1 MPETGMSGTR
11 QKQTAK
17 PPCDLVMRGG
27 ITSGVAYPLAIAELM
42 KHFRLQAI
50 GGASAG
56 AIAAAV
62 AAAAEF
68 GRRATPSSTPV
79 QALRQLTDEIG
90 GTPGIRRL
98 LRPDAPGPLGWL
110 ARALWPLLPILQAA
124 GGLSRR
130 WLGLSLGGVVL
141 IIVAVALV
149 AAIVLPGE
157 PDAATMVR
165 RMLGWLA
172 ALGAA
177 VLAVVLLLWRGLRA
191 LADTGFGLCS
201 GIAAGLNAPGVELSA
216 ERLRREGALMD
227 WLHAAI
233 QDLARRSVGKVTP
246 DAATELA
253 DADQPLLMRDL
264 WGGDRFG
271 ERQIDLL
278 LTTTN
283 LGQHLPHQFPFLERG
298 WAPLYFDPAELA
310 RVLPRD
316 VVAWMMQ
323 AKREPDKTD
332 PPPPKGLCRL
342 PDPDDLPVLFGVRL
356 SLSFPGLIAA
366 VPLHVLDEENAPR
379 RVWFSDGGIT
389 SNFPVDVFDAPLPRR
404 PTFCINLRSARR
416 SEADGYHR
424 TLKEKGAGD
433 EAEDTLVVIARDNAL
448 GTASVVGPPRPG
460 LGAFLGSIFDT
471 ARNARENE
479 LILTPGYRDRI
490 VEIAMLE
497 GEGGLKLG
505 MDADT
510 IRRIAT
516 RGQRAAQRLVQE
528 YGAPDGISWTN
539 QRWIRLRATLAA
551 QERLLADIRAAWWHL
566 DPAWGRYP
574 DVMAGWAPRDAEGPQ
589 GAACR
594 RREPAYGW
602 KDDAAADRAA
612 RMTLRLIELAETL
625 EQEAAAAAPTRPRQ
639 GRSVFD
645 GDGDGQ
651 SWPEGSVA
659 HPRIGLRQRSVGG
672 DPRANMTWR

>member
-1 MPETGMSGTR
+1 MPETGMSGTGE
-11 QKQTAK
+11 KQTAK

-42 KHFRLQAI
+42 RHYRLKAI

-68 GRRATPSSTPV
+68 GRRGDPGRDLGS
-79 QALRQLTDEIG
+79 ALQQLTNEIG
-90 GTPGIRRL
+90 GKPGIRRL
-98 LRPDAPGPLGWL
+98 LRPDAPGPLGLL
-110 ARALWPLLPILQAA
+110 ARAVWPVLPLWQGA
-124 GGLSRR
+124 GALSRE
-130 WLGLSLGGVVL
+130 WLGLPPSALVGLGL
-141 IIVAVALV
+141 AVALFSAPALPGASAV
-149 AAIVLPGE
+149 FGWTVWVLGSLALAAIP
-157 PDAATMVR
+157 
-165 RMLGWLA
+165 
-172 ALGAA
+172 
-177 VLAVVLLLWRGLRA
+177 LLWLGFRA
-191 LADTGFGLCS
+191 LAGAGFGLCS
-201 GIAAGLNAPGVELSA
+201 GIAARLNKPGA
-216 ERLRREGALMD
+216 RQDGQRLRSEGALMD

-233 QDLARRSVGKVTP
+233 QDLAGRSVGNVSSNT
-246 DAATELA
+246 AAALA
-253 DADQPLLMRDL
+253 DPDRPLTMRDL
-264 WGGDRFG
+264 WGGSRFG
-271 ERQIDLL
+271 DREVDLL

-283 LGQHLPHQFPFLERG
+283 LGQQLPQQFPFLERG
-298 WAPLYFDPAELA
+298 WAPLFFDPAELA

-316 VVAWMMQ
+316 VVEWMVR
-323 AKREPDKTD
+323 AERKPDETD
-332 PPPPKGLCRL
+332 PATPAGLRRM
-342 PDPDDLPVLFGVRL
+342 PHPDDLPVLFGVRL
-356 SLSFPGLIAA
+356 SLSFPGLISA

-404 PTFCINLRSARR
+404 PTFCINLRTATAQEARTY
-416 SEADGYHR
+416 AAK
-424 TLKEKGAGD
+424 LKEEVIRGN
-433 EAEDTLVVIARDNAL
+433 AEDALVVIAQDNNVGRATVL
-448 GTASVVGPPRPG
+448 GRRRPG
-460 LGAFLGSIFDT
+460 IGGFLGSIVDT

-490 VEIAMLE
+490 VEIAMLKN
-497 GEGGLKLG
+497 EGGLSLG

-510 IRRIAT
+510 IQRIAT

-528 YGAPDGISWTN
+528 FGAPDGIGWTN

-551 QERLLADIRAAWWHL
+551 QERLLADIRAAWWHR

-574 DVMAGWAPRDAEGPQ
+574 DVMAGWAPRDAKGPQ

-594 RREPAYGW
+594 RRQPAYGW

-612 RMTLRLIELAETL
+612 RITLRLIELAETL